1 MNNEKKT
8 DNNFQA
14 LCVKRAKMVAMA
26 ITFYLPITKN
36 KLKRYKTKQT
46 KVYFEHKIET
56 KVFIIQI

>member
-26 ITFYLPITKN
+26 ITFIYQSRKMN
-36 KLKRYKTKQT
+36 
-46 KVYFEHKIET
+46 
-56 KVFIIQI
+56 